1 CGHKRIIVVAR
12 SAPSLRLAKKVGR
25 RTDSGCAVENAG
37 ASLSAQHFRH
47 GRRRFPDIF
56 AWRMLLAP
64 PFAPKITT
72 AIYKKYI
79 KEYYLIFRLLFIIS
93 VLKYRENVNHS
104 A

>member
-1 CGHKRIIVVAR
+1 MGTLRFFEEVV
-12 SAPSLRLAKKVGR
+12 SFKIR
-25 RTDSGCAVENAG
+25 RTFGFADYKYLRFVDFLQAAG
-37 ASLSAQHFRH
+37 LH
-47 GRRRFPDIF
+47 
-56 AWRMLLAP
+56 LP
-64 PFAPKITT
+64 PPQKITT